1 MTTNQT
7 PKRKPKKIPVY
18 VDRLPPCNK
27 ACPAGNN
34 IQEWLQCLAQNKLF
48 EAWENVMRT
57 NPIPATIGRV
67 CYHPCEGACNR
78 KCFDSSVSIHS
89 LERFLGDLALQEGW
103 KVRLPET
110 KTGKK
115 VLVVGGGPAGLS
127 CAYQLRRMGHEV
139 SIYEAAPYAGGI
151 MHDGIPAYRLP
162 RQVLDAEIAR
172 IADMGV
178 KIELNHKVTD
188 LLAEKNNDKF
198 DAMFIS
204 IGAHKDKATDLPGSS
219 NTKVIGA
226 MDFLKAV
233 ELKKIT
239 EIKDNIIA
247 YGGGN
252 TAIDIVRVAKRL
264 GAANSTI
271 VYRRDREQMPA
282 FQSEVVEAEEEGTQ
296 LKTLRTIKEIHSDK
310 ITLEIMELNSEK
322 KPQSTG
328 KFEDIP
334 KATIVLALGQDPE
347 SEFLS
352 NIPEISRQKDGS
364 LIVDDKLATGAAGI
378 FAGGDVIT
386 TDRSVTISIG
396 HGRKAAYG
404 IDAYLRNADH
414 NMKPEKH
421 ELAGYEFL
429 HLDNA
434 IKSSAFSEKLLDPA
448 IRSKDFAEVV
458 CSADPVQSQTEV
470 MRCFSCGNCFECDS
484 CYENCPVKAITKLG
498 AGKRYKIDYN
508 LCIGCAKCFRRCP
521 CGAIK
526 MVDNP
531 DAM

>member
-1 MTTNQT
+1 MTTNPTQ
-7 PKRKPKKIPVY
+7 KRKPKKIPVY
-18 VDRLPPCNK
+18 LDRLPPCNN

-34 IQEWLQCLAQNKLF
+34 IQAWLQCLAKNKLF
-48 EAWENVMRT
+48 EAWESVMRT

-67 CYHPCEGACNR
+67 CYHPCEDACNR
-78 KCFDSSVSIHS
+78 KCFDSSVSIHCM
-89 LERFLGDLALQEGW
+89 ERYLGDLALQEGW
-103 KVRLPET
+103 KVRLPEK

-115 VLVVGGGPAGLS
+115 VLVVGAGPAGLS
-127 CAYQLRRMGHEV
+127 SAYQLCRMGHEV
-139 SIYEAAPYAGGI
+139 TIFEAASYAGGI
-151 MHDGIPAYRLP
+151 MHDGIPSYRLP
-162 RQVLDAEIAR
+162 RQILDKEIAR

-188 LLAEKNNDKF
+188 LVAEKQNGKF
-198 DAMFIS
+198 DAVFIS
-204 IGAHKDKATDLPGSS
+204 IGAHKDKTTELPGST
-219 NTKVIGA
+219 NTEVIGA
-226 MDFLKAV
+226 IEFLKAV

-239 EIKDNIIA
+239 KINGSIIA

-252 TAIDIVRVAKRL
+252 TAIDVVRVAKRL
-264 GAANSTI
+264 GATNSTI

-282 FQSEVVEAEEEGTQ
+282 FQSEVIEAEEEGIQ
-296 LKTLRTIKEIHSDK
+296 LKTLRTIKEIHADK

-334 KATIVLALGQDPE
+334 NATIVLALGQDPE
-347 SEFLS
+347 SDFLK
-352 NIPEISRQKDGS
+352 NIPEITRQKDGS
-364 LIVDDKLATGAAGI
+364 ITVDAKLATGAAGI

-404 IDAYLRNADH
+404 IDAYLRSETFT
-414 NMKPEKH
+414 KSEKH
-421 ELAGYEFL
+421 ELAAFEFL

-434 IKSSAFSEKLLDPA
+434 VKSPAFSAKLLDPA

-458 CSADPVQSQTEV
+458 DGADPSQSLTEAK
-470 MRCFSCGNCFECDS
+470 RCFSCGNCFECDG
-484 CYENCPVKAITKLG
+484 CYQICPVKAITKLG
-498 AGKRYKIDYN
+498 AGKRYKIDYDV
-508 LCIGCAKCFRRCP
+508 CIGCGKCFRRCP

-531 DAM
+531 EA